1 MDARILTLSA
11 CGICTLACR
20 NALRRS
26 STSSFS
32 EILPAQGRVLFDLVL
47 TLASGAATWFDLT
60 AGKYLI
66 SILPSDPASKIQIL
80 PASSARQQPFHG
92 EQLTD
97 EGGDVVHLDQ
107 QTRLTITNPATDGE
121 PEMVAVRIVRM
132 SS

>member
-1 MDARILTLSA
+1 MDARILTLAA

-20 NALRRS
+20 NALRKS

-66 SILPSDPASKIQIL
+66 SILPSDPTSKIQVL
-80 PASSARQQPFHG
+80 PAPPAR
-92 EQLTD
+92 ERLTD
-97 EGGDVVHLDQ
+97 EGGDVVSLDR
-107 QTRLTITNPATDGE
+107 QTRLTITNPATGGE

-132 SS
+132 SP